1 MTNLCETNGNFQF
14 WTPSPSQKKN
24 KKNEHEIR
32 HKECEENKR
41 CIGILILAN
50 KMHIMGE
57 SLSLLNIKVL
67 II

>member
-1 MTNLCETNGNFQF
+1 LNTFPL
-14 WTPSPSQKKN
+14 SKIKI
-24 KKNEHEIR
+24 KREHEIR

-41 CIGILILAN
+41 CVGILILAN

>member
-1 MTNLCETNGNFQF
+1 MGTFSFEHL
-14 WTPSPSQKKN
+14 PPLKKKK